1 MNKVRIKEAAASIK
15 NQIKNAAKRFS
26 GNKTHSAGGHAKKPF
41 GASGSAIGKGYDAA
55 KDRSK

>member
-26 GNKTHSAGGHAKKPF
+26 GNKTDAAGGQTKKPF
-41 GASGSAIGKGYDAA
+41 GASRSVTGKERDVT